1 MEWDIR
7 GNKMTEMQRMIEKIL
22 QEKVE
27 RLIFSN
33 PISKEQTYQR
43 IEIQKK
49 EHGFQAEKRTEKQVF
64 HENFSEEDL
73 AGQCER
79 YFADFRQLNAF
90 SKESEQSLKCSK
102 KGKLLYHRT
111 QKIQAVKTTMSHNR
125 KKKYRLEQ
133 GTVIPPLVDMGVF
146 DQEGNVVPSMYDK
159 YRQINKFLQFI
170 EEAVD
175 KSGLQ
180 KIHIIDFGCG
190 KSYLTFVVYYYLAF
204 VKKMELQVVGLD
216 LKEEVIAKCNA
227 AARKYGYDHLRFE
240 VGNIAG
246 YQPDMEIDMVISL
259 HACNTA
265 TDFALYNAIQ
275 WGARMII
282 SVPCCQQELCS
293 QMDSEQFGILQRYGI
308 IKERTAALMTDAIRA
323 NLLEYCGYKTQLLEF
338 VDMTHTPK
346 NILIRAVRSNISKSH
361 RKKMQEEI
369 ERLCSSFSFEP
380 TLRTLLKEAGI
391 YE

>member
-1 MEWDIR
+1 
-7 GNKMTEMQRMIEKIL
+7 MTEIQKIIEKIL
-22 QEKVE
+22 QEEVE

-33 PISKEQTYQR
+33 PVSKEQAYQR

-49 EHGFQAEKRTEKQVF
+49 AKGFQAEKRTQKQVF
-64 HENFSEEDL
+64 HENFSKEKL
-73 AGQCER
+73 AEQCEK
-79 YFADFRQLNAF
+79 YLADFRQLNAF
-90 SKESEQSLKCSK
+90 SNESEQSLKCSK

-111 QKIQAVKTTMSHNR
+111 KKIQPVKTSATHNR

-146 DQEGNVVPSMYDK
+146 DAEGNVIPSMYDK

-180 KIHIIDFGCG
+180 KINIIDFGCG

-204 VKKMELQVVGLD
+204 VKKMELEVVGLD
-216 LKEEVIAKCNA
+216 LKEDVIAKCNA
-227 AARKYGYDHLRFE
+227 AAEKYGYDHLRFE
-240 VGNIAG
+240 VGNIDG
-246 YQPDMEIDMVISL
+246 YQPNMEIDMVISL

-265 TDFALYNAIQ
+265 TDFALFNAIQ
-275 WGARMII
+275 WGAGMII

-293 QMDSEQFGILQRYGI
+293 QMDSEEFGILQRYGI
-308 IKERTAALMTDAIRA
+308 VKERTAALMTDAIRA

-361 RKKMQEEI
+361 RKKMREEI